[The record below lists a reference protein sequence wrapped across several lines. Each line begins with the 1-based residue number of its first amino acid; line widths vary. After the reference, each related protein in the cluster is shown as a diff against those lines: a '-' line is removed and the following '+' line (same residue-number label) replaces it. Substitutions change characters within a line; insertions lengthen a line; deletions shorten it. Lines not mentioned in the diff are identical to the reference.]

1 MRPVLWKIG
10 NITLLSYTVFLDLAV
25 LAGLWVAYRLARRY
39 RLPHD
44 TVLDAALWGI
54 VAGMIGA
61 RIHFVLANWDYYAVR
76 TGEILRFWKGGMA
89 FGGGLLAGLV
99 ACWVVARARRV
110 SLWDLL
116 DPLAPALA
124 IGSALAWVGNLLAG
138 SAYGRPGRGLGYLF
152 LPDIYGYVEY
162 RFATQA
168 AAAIVYALMFACLWY
183 LLHRRPWPGVPFAAY
198 LALTGATQFALEFT
212 RGDDT
217 LILSGLRL
225 AQWLDAAAVIAGVAL
240 LVALRRRA
248 PLAHEATSAQEV
260 SVG

>member
-1 MRPVLWKIG
+1 MRPVLLRIG
-10 NITLLSYTVFLDLAV
+10 DITLLSYTVFLDLAV
-25 LAGLWVAYRLARRY
+25 LVGLWVAYRLARRY
-39 RLPHD
+39 RLPQD
-44 TVLDAALWGI
+44 SVLDAGLWGI
-54 VAGMIGA
+54 VAGMVGA
-61 RIHFVLANWDYYAVR
+61 RVHFVLANWDYYSIR
-76 TGEILRFWKGGMA
+76 TGEILQFWKGGMA
-89 FGGGLLAGLV
+89 FGGGLIFGLV
-99 ACWVVARARRV
+99 ASWAFAKARRV
-110 SLWDLL
+110 SVWDLL

-168 AAAIVYALMFACLWY
+168 VAAAAYALMFAALWY
-183 LLHRRPWPGVPFAAY
+183 LLHRRPWPGLTFAAY

-217 LILSGLRL
+217 LILGGLRL
-225 AQWLDAAAVIAGVAL
+225 VQWLDAAAVIVGL
-240 LVALRRRA
+240 ILIMALRRHVRPTA
-248 PLAHEATSAQEV
+248 ETTSSEEV